1 LAVAAIWLGA
11 TNWLQAHG
19 MSALTVA
26 IVLGIL
32 LGNTVYPFFAVSGGT
47 GVTFSKQT
55 LLRAGV
61 ILYGLRLTLHDIGQV
76 GMSGVLI
83 DAVLLSSTF
92 ALALFLG
99 TRLFGLDRETSIL
112 IGAGNAICGA
122 AAVMATEP
130 LLRARSEQVTVAIS
144 TVVVFGTVAIF
155 VYPALYELN
164 QHWQLLPAGSRA
176 FGIYAG
182 STIHEVAQ
190 VFAAGRSIS
199 VETAN
204 TAVITKMVRVMMLAP
219 FLIGMSAWL
228 ARQDGRREARQP
240 EAPGQEAQ
248 RHGGTDG
255 HQPGHRRLT
264 IPWFAF
270 AFIGMVVFN
279 SLALLP
285 HAVVGAAIDLD
296 TFLLAMAMGAL
307 GLTTHLSAIRRAG
320 IKPLLLGG
328 LLFVWLVGGGA
339 AINSVIGS

>member
-1 LAVAAIWLGA
+1 LGVSALLALVAIRLGSLG
-11 TNWLQAHG
+11 WLQAHG

-26 IVLGIL
+26 IVLGIF
-32 LGNTVYPFFAVSGGT
+32 LGNTLYPYFAAQGGE
-47 GVTFSKQT
+47 GIAFSKQT

-76 GMSGVLI
+76 GVAGVLI
-83 DAVLLSSTF
+83 DALLLSSTF
-92 ALALFLG
+92 ALAHFLG
-99 TRLFGLDRETSIL
+99 TRFFGLDRSTSML

-130 LLRARSEQVTVAIS
+130 LVRAKSEQVTVAIS

-164 QHWQLLPAGSRA
+164 LHWQLIPAGTRA

-199 VETAN
+199 PETAN

-219 FLIGMSAWL
+219 FLIGLSGWL
-228 ARQDGRREARQP
+228 ARDTTRVATASGSGGGRK
-240 EAPGQEAQ
+240 
-248 RHGGTDG
+248 
-255 HQPGHRRLT
+255 LT

-270 AFIGMVVFN
+270 AFV
-279 SLALLP
+279 
-285 HAVVGAAIDLD
+285 AVVVINSFAALPTSFVGSAIDLD

-307 GLTTHLSAIRRAG
+307 GLTTHLSAIRKAG
-320 IKPLLLGG
+320 VKPLLLGAI
-328 LLFVWLVGGGA
+328 LFAWLIGGGA
-339 AINSVIGS
+339 LINVLVEGWVH